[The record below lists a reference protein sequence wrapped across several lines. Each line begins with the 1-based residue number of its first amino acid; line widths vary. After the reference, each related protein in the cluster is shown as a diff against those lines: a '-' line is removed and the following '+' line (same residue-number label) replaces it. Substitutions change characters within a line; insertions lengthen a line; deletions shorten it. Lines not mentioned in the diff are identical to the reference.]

1 MTHFGMSVQ
10 EILEQI
16 PALSDQERQLV
27 LSKLVA
33 FGEEFEPT
41 PAMEKA
47 IREGLLSLSE
57 APTYSAAELRSR
69 IAAWTAR

>member
-1 MTHFGMSVQ
+1 MKISYRTLGLVMTHFGMSVQ

-16 PALSDQERQLV
+16 PALSDQERELV

-33 FGEEFEPT
+33 LGEEFEPT

-47 IREGLLSLSE
+47 IREGPALVE
-57 APTYSAAELRSR
+57 
-69 IAAWTAR
+69 